1 MGRSQGSS
9 HRARMS
15 SARFSK
21 EDTEMSSVG
30 PGSESPVGLRD
41 RWKNPRFSAKFP
53 AKLGQ
58 ESLFL
63 FKINIL

>member
-30 PGSESPVGLRD
+30 PGSESPGPLE
-41 RWKNPRFSAKFP
+41 KS
-53 AKLGQ
+53 Q
-58 ESLFL
+58 EVFGKVSC
-63 FKINIL
+63 KAWARILIF